1 MLHGCIFKTK
11 RVSDA
16 LDQMRKDIAA
26 SAVADVADV
35 AEKNNASDVDAAA
48 AADNVT

>member
-26 SAVADVADV
+26 SAVADVA
-35 AEKNNASDVDAAA
+35 EKINAADVDAAA

>member
-1 MLHGCIFKTK
+1 MMCFMGAFLKQ
-11 RVSDA
+11 SA

-26 SAVADVADV
+26 SAVADV

-48 AADNVT
+48 AADNIT